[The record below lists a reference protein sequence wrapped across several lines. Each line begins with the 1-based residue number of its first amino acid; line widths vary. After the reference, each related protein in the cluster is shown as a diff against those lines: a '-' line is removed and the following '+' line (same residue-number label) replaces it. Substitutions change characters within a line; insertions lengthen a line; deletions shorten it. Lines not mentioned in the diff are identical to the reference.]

1 MEDFYAQMIALTQR
15 AEKIEEH
22 RKTLKQEPTMI
33 DYTVIGDLYRA
44 ILIELG
50 FNVKSEGLQE
60 TPARIARFWKEF
72 LDYSP
77 GNLETTFEAVETD
90 QMVIVKDI
98 PFHSL
103 CEHHLLPFY
112 GKVSIAYL
120 TGNKVVGLS
129 KIPRIVQKHA
139 HKLQLQERLANDIL
153 DELNSIIPDNQGL
166 AIVIEGVHMCMQMR
180 GIKSDGKMLT
190 SLVKGDFRE
199 DTSTRME
206 FLTLLRGG

>member
-15 AEKIEEH
+15 AERVEAQ
-22 RKTLKQEPTMI
+22 RKTLTQEPTMI
-33 DYTVIGDLYRA
+33 NYETIEDLYRA

-129 KIPRIVQKHA
+129 KTPRIVQKHA
-139 HKLQLQERLANDIL
+139 HKLHLQERLANDIL
-153 DELNSIIPDNQGL
+153 DELNTIIP
-166 AIVIEGVHMCMQMR
+166 
-180 GIKSDGKMLT
+180 
-190 SLVKGDFRE
+190 F
-199 DTSTRME
+199 
-206 FLTLLRGG
+206 F